1 MFSTGRHLWASVS
14 VSGAFFGSPE
24 MCGPV
29 EDLAPLESPKSE
41 RTLLEIQTAI
51 SEYPES
57 PHGRS
62 FKFCIE
68 FFGRFFK
75 IPTGPS

>member
-1 MFSTGRHLWASVS
+1 
-14 VSGAFFGSPE
+14 

-29 EDLAPLESPKSE
+29 EDFAPLESPKGE
-41 RTLLEIQTAI
+41 QALLEIGTAI

-68 FFGRFFK
+68 FFGRFVK
-75 IPTGPS
+75 IPTGIS